1 MNDDC
6 NFRISNRVM
15 NLGEFLVQAAA
26 RYPDKPAIIRNGA
39 SLTWSELNARVDAAA
54 WSLKQLGVDKGDK
67 IVVQSRNCFEMFETM
82 FVAFKLGAIWIPT
95 NFRISPSDVS
105 HVVSASGAKFIIY
118 DDAFP
123 EHADAAI
130 EAGAKHV
137 ICIGNPRDGE
147 LSYAELSIDVT
158 GDKFE
163 TAEVDYN
170 HPCWF
175 FFTSG
180 TTGKPKAAVL
190 SHGQMAFVITNHLA
204 DLMPGTDASDA
215 SLVVAPLSHGAGVHQ
230 LIQVARCVPTI
241 LMKTEKFDAEE
252 ALSLIERYQISNM
265 FTVPTILNALATD
278 PAIERFDLTSLRH
291 VIYAGAPMLREHQK
305 RALEKFGNCL
315 VQYFGLGE
323 VTGNITVL
331 PRSNHSLSD
340 NEMRLG
346 SCGYARTG
354 MKIEIQDEQGQ
365 ALAPQETGEI
375 CVIGPAVFSGYY
387 NNDEANAAAFRN
399 GWFRT
404 GDLGHLDE
412 NGYLYITGRASD
424 MFISGGSNIY
434 PLEIEECIAGH
445 PDILEACVVGMPDE
459 KWGEIGVAA
468 VSLRDGTKMEYD
480 ALKAF
485 LKKNLASYKIPKRL
499 VVFDVLP
506 KSGYGKITKK
516 IVRAAIEEREA

>member
-1 MNDDC
+1 MNPTSS
-6 NFRISNRVM
+6 FRITSRVM
-15 NLGEFLVQAAA
+15 NLGDFLVQAAA
-26 RYPDKPAIIRNGA
+26 RFPDKPAIIRDEE
-39 SLTWSELNARVDAAA
+39 SLTWSALNARVDAAA
-54 WSLKQLGVDKGDK
+54 WSLKELGVEKGDR

-82 FVAFKLGAIWIPT
+82 FVAFKLGAVWVPT
-95 NFRISPSDVS
+95 NYRISPNDVS
-105 HVVSASGAKFIIY
+105 HVAAASGAKIIIY

-123 EHADAAI
+123 EHADAATA
-130 EAGAKHV
+130 AGVNKV
-137 ICIGNPRDGE
+137 VCIGHPRAGE
-147 LSYAELSIDVT
+147 LSYAELSQSANQS
-158 GDKFE
+158 KFE
-163 TAEVDYN
+163 AAEVDYN

-190 SHGQMAFVITNHLA
+190 SHGQMAFVITNHIA
-204 DLMPGTDASDA
+204 DLMPGLHANDA

-241 LMKTEKFDAEE
+241 LSNPDRFSAEE
-252 ALSLIERYQISNM
+252 VLELIERYKISNM
-265 FTVPTILNALATD
+265 FTVPTILNALGTD
-278 PAIERFDLTSLRH
+278 PAIDRFDLSSLRR

-305 RALEKFGNCL
+305 HALEKFGNCL

-331 PRSNHSLSD
+331 PRHEHSTLD
-340 NEMRLG
+340 AEMKLG

-354 MKIEIQDEQGQ
+354 MKIEIQGDNGN
-365 ALAPQETGEI
+365 ALPPFETGEI

-412 NGYLYITGRASD
+412 AGYLFITGRASD

-434 PLEIEECIAGH
+434 PLEIEESIAAH
-445 PDILEACVVGMPDE
+445 PDVLEACVVGIPDE

-468 VSLRDGTKMEYD
+468 ISLKDGAAMDYD
-480 ALKAF
+480 QLKAF
-485 LKKNLASYKIPKRL
+485 LKPKIASYKIPKRL
-499 VVFDVLP
+499 VIFDVLP

-516 IVRAAIEEREA
+516 IVRAAIEERF